1 MNEFTK
7 LGALVGQVFTVN
19 KVGGYQFKMWNTT
32 TNKMEVS
39 DTWQQGFQ
47 KKYRVE
53 TDKGILE
60 LSSAQL
66 SQLLEGVVKDGVA
79 DINGRS
85 FQVKSNGKTGMEIR
99 YFLNVATSQPRT
111 ESMIDPAVKAKLEA
125 QRPEQPPVDNY
136 NTLDDEPIDLSS
148 IPF

>member
-1 MNEFTK
+1 MDKFVK
-7 LGALVGQVFTVN
+7 LGSLVGDVFTVQKAGN
-19 KVGGYQFKMWNTT
+19 YSYKMWSPTE
-32 TNKMEVS
+32 NKMLVS
-39 DTWQQGFQ
+39 ETWQQGYS
-47 KKYRVE
+47 KKHRVE
-53 TDKGILE
+53 TDKGVLE
-60 LSSAQL
+60 LSSSQL

-85 FQVKSNGKTGMEIR
+85 FMVKSNGKTGMEIR

-125 QRPEQPPVDNY
+125 QRPQVVQE
-136 NTLDDEPIDLSS
+136 LDDDPIDLSS

>member
-1 MNEFTK
+1 MQEYVK
-7 LGALVGQVFTVN
+7 LGALINQVFTVE
-19 KVGGYQFKMWNTT
+19 KVGQVSYKMWDTT
-32 TNKMEVS
+32 QNKMLVADVPTKGYS
-39 DTWQQGFQ
+39 

-66 SQLLEGVVKDGVA
+66 SQLLEGVVKDGVS

-85 FQVKSNGKTGMEIR
+85 FQVTSNGKTGMEIR
-99 YFLNVATSQPRT
+99 YWLNPVTSQPKPQ
-111 ESMIDPAVKAKLEA
+111 SIQDPEVKAKLEA
-125 QRPEQPPVDNY
+125 ARPVEIV
-136 NTLDDEPIDLSS
+136 NTLDDDPIDLSS